1 MVLVTGCAHR
11 SDVSAWERESRLPR
25 LCWHLVSRF
34 RRAVLGQGRGLGD
47 DSETWR
53 SPWERG
59 VGDSW
64 EMLSVNPARV
74 TLLLAA
80 LRRPHE
86 AEDRGQQGK
95 PAGLFW
101 A

>member
-1 MVLVTGCAHR
+1 MVLMTGCAHR
-11 SDVSAWERESRLPR
+11 SDVSAWEQESRLPR

-53 SPWERG
+53 SPWGRG
-59 VGDSW
+59 VRDSW
-64 EMLSVNPARV
+64 ETRSVNLAPV
-74 TLLLAA
+74 TLLLEA
-80 LRRPHE
+80 LCCPHE

-95 PAGLFW
+95 PLGLFR